1 MVVRIRVFLISGRES
16 TWQSACSTE
25 ETLFPGFCDHNI
37 CSPGLFFVSGLL
49 FVNCWFILIFVCL
62 LRYYNIKSNL
72 WPSAKSPVAQGC
84 ECCDCKDETTEDDII
99 CGLVCHTSHF
109 SFWCFHNFLQCG
121 IWSVPL
127 MCKKEWKYQW
137 APRCPTGFKVGINYQ
152 PPTVVP
158 NGDLAA
164 VHRYWKMYFY
174 LHRFCIWRGICKCIC
189 GHIQW
194 KTQNNYQIYTYV

>member
-99 CGLVCHTSHF
+99 CGLVCHTS
-109 SFWCFHNFLQCG
+109 
-121 IWSVPL
+121 VPL
-127 MCKKEWKYQW
+127 MCKKKWKWKISVITQ
-137 APRCPTGFKVGINYQ
+137 
-152 PPTVVP
+152 VP
-158 NGDLAA
+158 NWVQSWNQLSAS
-164 VHRYWKMYFY
+164 Y
-174 LHRFCIWRGICKCIC
+174 CCP
-189 GHIQW
+189 QW
-194 KTQNNYQIYTYV
+194 GPGGSA